1 MDRILTRL
9 DEYLAQNDYDA
20 AERHLL
26 YWLAEKRGSS
36 AAVGLYNELLGIYR
50 KTGQEEKALESV
62 KNALQMIEDLKLDG
76 GIAAATTYLNAA
88 TVLHAFGRAEEG
100 LPLFER
106 AREIYERE
114 LSPRDTRMGGL
125 YNNMGTTLVT
135 LRRFAEAD
143 ALYQK
148 AIAIM
153 RDVPDGDL
161 EVAVTLLNMASA
173 VEAEKGTLAGE
184 EEITALLDEARALI
198 EAHGERD
205 AYYAFVLSKCAP
217 VYRYYGHFRY
227 ANELEERVKNI
238 YEGT

>member
-1 MDRILTRL
+1 MDRILARL

-36 AAVGLYNELLGIYR
+36 ASLTLYNELLGIYR
-50 KTGQEEKALESV
+50 KTGQEEKALNSV
-62 KNALQMIEDLKLDG
+62 NNALQMVEDLKLDG
-76 GIAAATTYLNAA
+76 GISAATTYLNAA

-114 LSPRDTRMGGL
+114 LSPSDARMGGL

-135 LRRFAEAD
+135 LRRFSEAD
-143 ALYQK
+143 ALYKK

-153 RDVPDGDL
+153 KDVSDGDL

-173 VEAEKGTLAGE
+173 VEAEKGALAGE
-184 EEITALLDEARALI
+184 EEISALLDEAKALL

-205 AYYAFVLSKCAP
+205 GYYAFVLSKCAP